1 MNSTTRETTIDT
13 VARTLSTG
21 LSRRS
26 ALRGLVAGA
35 LAVTA
40 GSTARDTS
48 AKRRRTAKQAKKQR
62 RLRPG
67 QFCRTTKQCQHLGG
81 DVICGRTGPFTEEQI
96 CCGGLDALCDET
108 GASGRSCC
116 YGYLCA
122 SGRCIVV

>member
-1 MNSTTRETTIDT
+1 MNNTTIDT
-13 VARTLSTG
+13 VARHLSTG
-21 LSRRS
+21 VSRRA

-35 LAVTA
+35 LAITA
-40 GSTARDTS
+40 GSAARDTS
-48 AKRRRTAKQAKKQR
+48 AKRRRKAKKR
-62 RLRPG
+62 RALRPG
-67 QFCRTTKQCQHLGG
+67 QFCQTSKQCQHSDGNYL
-81 DVICGRTGPFTEEQI
+81 CGRTGPFTDERV